1 MKNNE
6 TEKKLEIPLSLR
18 QCLEFKDICP
28 VWSSKL
34 RLGLDEQDL
43 KILAHDS
50 KYCIVGEAW
59 GYTGRQ
65 AGYYMAPLISLVGCW
80 ECVKLGREMGKI
92 AKEFGALTATDHLQ
106 PTICYFV
113 KHWNLKHS
121 PISERFRLHK
131 IWKNLRFKLH
141 FNGQKET
148 KIN

>member
-1 MKNNE
+1 MMKSNE
-6 TEKKLEIPLSLR
+6 TERKLDTPLSIN
-18 QCLEFKDICP
+18 QCLDFKDICP

-34 RLGLDEQDL
+34 KSKLDEQDV
-43 KILAHDS
+43 KILVHDS

-65 AGYYMAPLISLVGCW
+65 AGYFMAPLIPLVGCW

-92 AKEFGALTATDHLQ
+92 AKEFGTLAAPIHLQ
-106 PTICYFV
+106 PTICHFV

-121 PISERFRLHK
+121 TISERPRYEK

-141 FNGQKET
+141 SNGK
-148 KIN
+148 KK

>member
-65 AGYYMAPLISLVGCW
+65 AGYYMAPLIPLVGCW

-92 AKEFGALTATDHLQ
+92 ANKFGTLGRPCPSSTN
-106 PTICYFV
+106 
-113 KHWNLKHS
+113 NLL
-121 PISERFRLHK
+121 FC
-131 IWKNLRFKLH
+131 
-141 FNGQKET
+141 
-148 KIN
+148 